1 MDLRAPTRPTRG
13 YGKIHRVGSDF
24 GSTLTV
30 SNRDSQSN
38 CLVNGKIMGQ
48 PCEFQAVDLR
58 GVDRRHD
65 RVATFKLH
73 MLGIFLVARYDR
85 VIAGKGLACE

>member
-1 MDLRAPTRPTRG
+1 
-13 YGKIHRVGSDF
+13 
-24 GSTLTV
+24 
-30 SNRDSQSN
+30 
-38 CLVNGKIMGQ
+38 MGQ

-85 VIAGKGLACE
+85 VIAGKGLACEEPEDL